1 MPPMRGVE
9 AKEVGDSGS
18 VRALSS
24 THRAALSKEWKAAL
38 TNRSLPVPPIGMAG
52 CHVTDSSAHH
62 FVWLSYSGTVGDRR
76 PSIALHHGYDN
87 CQESS

>member
-24 THRAALSKEWKAAL
+24 THRAALCKEWKAAFP
-38 TNRSLPVPPIGMAG
+38 NRSLPLPPTGMAG
-52 CHVTDSSAHH
+52 CNVTDSSA
-62 FVWLSYSGTVGDRR
+62 RR
-76 PSIALHHGYDN
+76 SVKEI
-87 CQESS
+87 SV